1 MRRPGPPS
9 DGRRPRE
16 PRPSLARAPQSGRR
30 ANVAPMDLDL
40 RDRVCVVTG
49 GSSGIGL
56 ATARLLL
63 DEGAQVAIVG
73 RDEVRLARA
82 VEELIAG
89 GDTEGAAG
97 PIDAVRP
104 PVTAIALDVSVPD
117 AGARL
122 LAAVEERLGPPWGLV
137 NSAGTSK
144 VVPLEELTDAEWRDQ
159 WELHVIAPQV
169 LMDAFAP
176 AMEAAGGGSIVNVA
190 SSAGRQPSARNAAY
204 AVAKR
209 GELALTLLYAERLA
223 ARGVRVN
230 AVAPG
235 PTATPLWLEPG
246 GILEGTAREM
256 GLGEG
261 EALERVEAGL
271 PLGRLATPAEVA
283 AVIVTLLSPRSPR
296 TGSTSPVDGG
306 HVREVFA

>member
-1 MRRPGPPS
+1 
-9 DGRRPRE
+9 
-16 PRPSLARAPQSGRR
+16 
-30 ANVAPMDLDL
+30 MDLDL

-63 DEGAQVAIVG
+63 DEGARVAIVG
-73 RDEVRLARA
+73 RDEARLA
-82 VEELIAG
+82 
-89 GDTEGAAG
+89 AA
-97 PIDAVRP
+97 DDRLA
-104 PVTAIALDVSVPD
+104 TIALDVTAPD
-117 AGARL
+117 AASRL
-122 LAAVEERLGPPWGLV
+122 LAAVTDRLGAPWGLV

-144 VVPLEELTDAEWRDQ
+144 VIPLEQIDDDEWREQ
-159 WELHVIAPQV
+159 WALNVLAPQA

-176 AMEAAGGGSIVNVA
+176 AMETAGGGSIVNVA

-209 GELALTLLYAERLA
+209 GEIALTLSYAERLA
-223 ARGVRVN
+223 DRGVRVN

-246 GILEGTAREM
+246 GMLDGTARE
-256 GLGEG
+256 LGVAED

-271 PLGRLATPAEVA
+271 PLGRLATPEEVA
-283 AVIVTLLSPRSPR
+283 AAIAMLLSPRSTR
-296 TGSTSPVDGG
+296 TGATVPVDGG
-306 HVREVFA
+306 HVKEVFS

>member
-1 MRRPGPPS
+1 
-9 DGRRPRE
+9 
-16 PRPSLARAPQSGRR
+16 
-30 ANVAPMDLDL
+30 MDLDL

-63 DEGAQVAIVG
+63 DEGARVAIVG
-73 RDEVRLARA
+73 RDEPRLARA
-82 VEELIAG
+82 VEELTRAVEESTAGDDGAPAAG
-89 GDTEGAAG
+89 GDRSAATRRGAADEAD
-97 PIDAVRP
+97 PSSDRLA
-104 PVTAIALDVSVPD
+104 AIALDVAAPD

-137 NSAGTSK
+137 SSAGTSK
-144 VVPLEELTDAEWRDQ
+144 LIPLEELGEAEWRDQ
-159 WELHVIAPQV
+159 WEVNVIARQA

-176 AMEAAGGGSIVNVA
+176 AMEAAAGGSIVNVA

-209 GELALTLLYAERLA
+209 GELALTLLYADRLA
-223 ARGVRVN
+223 AHGVRVN

-246 GILEGTAREM
+246 GILESTAQEM
-256 GLGEG
+256 GLEED
-261 EALERVEAGL
+261 EALKRVEAGL
-271 PLGRLATPAEVA
+271 PLGRLATPEEIA
-283 AVIVTLLSPRSPR
+283 AVIATLLSPRSGR
-296 TGSTSPVDGG
+296 SGSVSPVDGG
-306 HVREVFA
+306 HVKEVFA

>member
-1 MRRPGPPS
+1 
-9 DGRRPRE
+9 
-16 PRPSLARAPQSGRR
+16 
-30 ANVAPMDLDL
+30 MDLDL

-63 DEGAQVAIVG
+63 REGARVAIVG
-73 RDEVRLARA
+73 RDAARLARA
-82 VEELIAG
+82 VEELGAADDG
-89 GDTEGAAG
+89 ARAASTEGSAATRRRVADGVDASTDRLAAISLDVAG
-97 PIDAVRP
+97 PDA
-104 PVTAIALDVSVPD
+104 A
-117 AGARL
+117 ARL
-122 LAAVEERLGPPWGLV
+122 LAAVAERFGPPWGLV

-144 VVPLEELTDAEWRDQ
+144 VVPLEELSDAEWRDQ
-159 WELHVIAPQV
+159 WELNVIAPGA

-176 AMEAAGGGSIVNVA
+176 AMETAGGGAIVNVA

-209 GELALTLLYAERLA
+209 GELALTLLYAGRLA

-235 PTATPLWLEPG
+235 PTATPLWLEPNG
-246 GILEGTAREM
+246 MLAGTAREL
-256 GLGEG
+256 GLGEE

-271 PLGRLATPAEVA
+271 PLGRLATPEEVA
-283 AVIVTLLSPRSPR
+283 AVITTLLSPRSTR
-296 TGSTSPVDGG
+296 TGSTSPIDGG
-306 HVREVFA
+306 HVKEVFGC

>member
-1 MRRPGPPS
+1 
-9 DGRRPRE
+9 
-16 PRPSLARAPQSGRR
+16 
-30 ANVAPMDLDL
+30 MDLDL

-63 DEGAQVAIVG
+63 GEGARVAIVG
-73 RDEVRLARA
+73 RDEPRLARA
-82 VEELIAG
+82 VEELTRAIEEL
-89 GDTEGAAG
+89 TEGDDGDSAVGGGRSAATRRG
-97 PIDAVRP
+97 AADEADRSSDRLA
-104 PVTAIALDVSVPD
+104 AIALDVTAPD
-117 AGARL
+117 APTRL

-137 NSAGTSK
+137 SSAGTSK
-144 VVPLEELTDAEWRDQ
+144 LIPLEELGDAEWREQ
-159 WELHVIAPQV
+159 WEVNVIARQA

-209 GELALTLLYAERLA
+209 GELALTLLYADRLA
-223 ARGVRVN
+223 ANGVRVN

-246 GILEGTAREM
+246 GILESTAREL
-256 GLGEG
+256 GLDEE
-261 EALERVEAGL
+261 EALKQVEAGL
-271 PLGRLATPAEVA
+271 PLGRLATPEEVA
-283 AVIVTLLSPRSPR
+283 AVIATLLSPRSTR
-296 TGSTSPVDGG
+296 SGSVSPVDGG
-306 HVREVFA
+306 HVKEVFA

>member
-1 MRRPGPPS
+1 
-9 DGRRPRE
+9 
-16 PRPSLARAPQSGRR
+16 
-30 ANVAPMDLDL
+30 MDLDL

-63 DEGAQVAIVG
+63 DEGARVAIVG
-73 RDEVRLARA
+73 RDEPRLARA
-82 VEELIAG
+82 IEELTRAIEELTAGDDGDSAAG
-89 GDTEGAAG
+89 GDRTATRGGAAG
-97 PIDAVRP
+97 EADPSSARLA
-104 PVTAIALDVSVPD
+104 AIALDVAVPD

-144 VVPLEELTDAEWRDQ
+144 LVPLEDLGDDEWRDQ
-159 WELHVIAPQV
+159 WEVNVIARQA

-209 GELALTLLYAERLA
+209 GELALTLLYADRLA

-246 GILEGTAREM
+246 GILESTAREL
-256 GLGEG
+256 GLEED
-261 EALERVEAGL
+261 EAMKQVEAGL
-271 PLGRLATPAEVA
+271 PLGRLASPEEVA
-283 AVIVTLLSPRSPR
+283 AVIATLLSPRSVR
-296 TGSTSPVDGG
+296 SGSVSPVDGG

>member
-1 MRRPGPPS
+1 
-9 DGRRPRE
+9 
-16 PRPSLARAPQSGRR
+16 
-30 ANVAPMDLDL
+30 MDLDL
-40 RDRVCVVTG
+40 RDRTCVVTG

-63 DEGAQVAIVG
+63 GEGARVAIVG
-73 RDEVRLARA
+73 RDEARLARA
-82 VEELIAG
+82 ARELLGSGDAEESVGARGEVEGEARGRLA
-89 GDTEGAAG
+89 T
-97 PIDAVRP
+97 
-104 PVTAIALDVSVPD
+104 IALDVSGAE

-122 LAAVEERLGPPWGLV
+122 LARVEERLGPLWGLV

-144 VVPLEELTDAEWRDQ
+144 VVPSEELTEAEWRDQ
-159 WELHVIAPQV
+159 WELNVIAPQA

-209 GELALTLLYAERLA
+209 GQLALTLLYANRLA
-223 ARGVRVN
+223 SHGVRVN

-246 GILEGTAREM
+246 GMLEGTARE
-256 GLGEG
+256 LGRG
-261 EALERVEAGL
+261 EAEALTQVEASL
-271 PLGRLATPAEVA
+271 PLGRLATPEEVA
-283 AVIVTLLSPRSPR
+283 TVIVTLLSPLSSR
-296 TGSTSPVDGG
+296 TGATSPVDGG
-306 HVREVFA
+306 HVKEVFP